1 MGRGRPSKK
10 ITTKPTF
17 VRTGRPSSVHLY
29 KIILYL
35 TENIH
40 LLYDRK

>member
-17 VRTGRPSSVHLY
+17 VRTGRPSSEKMIICVVY
-29 KIILYL
+29 KNQQVKN
-35 TENIH
+35 TT
-40 LLYDRK
+40 

>member
-17 VRTGRPSSVHLY
+17 VRTGRPSSE
-29 KIILYL
+29 KIIIVLFIK
-35 TENIH
+35 TN
-40 LLYDRK
+40 R